1 MLVSFQVMYTKDS
14 SKWNYEILTE
24 IVEGPLLNPKRF
36 EEAFMV
42 SKFGR
47 KLLSFFHPLSR
58 QFSDMRAST
67 VSARSSAVFL
77 AYGCRFKSNKKWI
90 KLGTSLIT
98 TMLATDSGFRYL
110 REDRL
115 FKQLI
120 DCFTELDQVRRMRT
134 FQHGLMGFA
143 VCWST

>member
-1 MLVSFQVMYTKDS
+1 MYTKDS

-67 VSARSSAVFL
+67 VSPRIPAVSL
-77 AYGCRFKSNKKWI
+77 AYGRRFKSNKKWI

-134 FQHGLMGFA
+134 FHHNLMGFA